1 MSNVIVW
8 KLQDK
13 DDSYDKW
20 YEFLQWKEY
29 RSIDEVS
36 MWDDSQYTG
45 TIYKAYRVFED
56 HDLTYMLLKWPITNK
71 GDYHTW
77 MYEKREIDATVYT
90 EKDIVWLNND

>member
-1 MSNVIVW
+1 MSNVVIW

-20 YEFLQWKEY
+20 YEFLTWKEY

-45 TIYKAYRVFED
+45 IIYKAYRVFED
-56 HDLTYMLLKWPITNK
+56 QDLTYMLLKWPVFNK
-71 GDYHTW
+71 GDYHKW
-77 MYEKREIDATVYT
+77 MYETREINHTVYAK
-90 EKDIVWLNND
+90 KDMVWLNND